1 MFVPFVALVAF
12 APRYSAGTVSSLT
25 ADVKKYQ
32 PAKGLR
38 VSMVFPAVSVSDGER
53 DTVTVLFEGI
63 YVVGEVDKGVRVR
76 VVLVV
81 VLVDERLKYDDAV
94 PDEKRVVVTGFV
106 APVATEVTTIFPFW
120 LKRAVFMAFVKVTV
134 IG

>member
-1 MFVPFVALVAF
+1 
-12 APRYSAGTVSSLT
+12 
-25 ADVKKYQ
+25 
-32 PAKGLR
+32 
-38 VSMVFPAVSVSDGER
+38 MVFPAVSVSDGER